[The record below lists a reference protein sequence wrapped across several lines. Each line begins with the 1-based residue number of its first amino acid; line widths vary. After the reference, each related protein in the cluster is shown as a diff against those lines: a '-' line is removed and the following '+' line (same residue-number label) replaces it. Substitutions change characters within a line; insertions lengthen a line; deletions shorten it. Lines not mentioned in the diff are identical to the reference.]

1 MPKEE
6 EVSMKFK
13 NIIKNRAG
21 FTLIELLVV
30 IVIIGM
36 LAAIVGPKLFGKVG
50 KSKQSTAKVQIEQF
64 GQALDMMRLDI
75 GRYPTTSEGLESL
88 INNPGIDGWDGA
100 YLKKNLVPKDPW
112 NREYVYQSPGSNGEY
127 DLSSYGLDG
136 NVGGEDENADINS
149 WE

>member
-1 MPKEE
+1 
-6 EVSMKFK
+6 MKLK
-13 NIIKNRAG
+13 NSIKNNAG

-50 KSKQSTAKVQIEQF
+50 KSKQSAARVQIEQF

-75 GRYPTTSEGLESL
+75 GRYPNTSEGLESL
-88 INNPGIDGWDGA
+88 VQNPGIDGWDGP
-100 YLKKNLVPKDPW
+100 YLKKNVIPKDPW
-112 NREYVYQSPGSNGEY
+112 NREYVFQSPGSNSEY

-136 NVGGEDENADINS
+136 NVGGEGEDADINS

>member
-1 MPKEE
+1 M
-6 EVSMKFK
+6 
-13 NIIKNRAG
+13 IIKNPVKSSAG

-50 KSKQSTAKVQIEQF
+50 KSKQTTARAQIEQF
-64 GQALDMMRLDI
+64 GQALEMMRLDI
-75 GRYPTTSEGLESL
+75 GRFPTTSEGLESL
-88 INNPGIDGWDGA
+88 VNNPGIDGWEGP
-100 YLKKNLVPKDPW
+100 YLKKNVLPKDPW
-112 NREYVYQSPGSNGEY
+112 KNEYVYQSPGSNGEY

-136 NVGGEDENADINS
+136 NIGGEGENADINS

>member
-1 MPKEE
+1 
-6 EVSMKFK
+6 MKFK
-13 NIIKNRAG
+13 NIVKNRAG

-75 GRYPTTSEGLESL
+75 GRYPTTSVGLESL

-112 NREYVYQSPGSNGEY
+112 NKEYVYQSPGSNGEY

>member
-1 MPKEE
+1 
-6 EVSMKFK
+6 MKFK
-13 NIIKNRAG
+13 NIVKNRAG

>member
-1 MPKEE
+1 
-6 EVSMKFK
+6 MKINNLF
-13 NIIKNRAG
+13 NNRLLNNRSG

-36 LAAIVGPKLFGKVG
+36 LAALVGPKLFGKVG
-50 KSKQSTAKVQIEQF
+50 TSKQKAAEAQIQLF

-75 GRYPTTSEGLESL
+75 GRYPTTSEGLEAL
-88 INNPGIDGWDGA
+88 INDPGIEGWEGP
-100 YLKKNLVPKDPW
+100 YLKKNIVPQDPW
-112 NREYVYQSPGSNGEY
+112 KRDYVYQSPGSNGDY

-136 NVGGEDENADINS
+136 NVGGDDENKDINS

>member
-1 MPKEE
+1 
-6 EVSMKFK
+6 MKI
-13 NIIKNRAG
+13 NNLLNNRSG

-36 LAAIVGPKLFGKVG
+36 LAALVGPKLFGKVG
-50 KSKQSTAKVQIEQF
+50 TSKQKAAEAQIQLF

-75 GRYPTTSEGLESL
+75 GRYPTTSEGLEAL
-88 INNPGIDGWDGA
+88 INDPGIEGWEGP
-100 YLKKNLVPKDPW
+100 YLKKNIVPQDPW
-112 NREYVYQSPGSNGEY
+112 KRDYVYQSPGSNGDY

-136 NVGGEDENADINS
+136 NVGGDDENKDINS